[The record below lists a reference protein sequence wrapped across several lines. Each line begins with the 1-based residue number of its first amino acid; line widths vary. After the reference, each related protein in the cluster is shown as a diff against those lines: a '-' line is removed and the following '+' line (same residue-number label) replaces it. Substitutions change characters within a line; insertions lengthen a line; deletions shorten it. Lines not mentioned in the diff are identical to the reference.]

1 MEGGAQSPPAPT
13 TLGELAALAG
23 MDERLFADFEPG
35 DFEDLTKDLGLSVP
49 VRVQMRKL
57 FKALRE
63 RAVVVTAQAK
73 FQQFLQRVHG
83 ADALAGLE
91 SVPVSPLPEA
101 VAFIRDRPGTP
112 SWEALAT
119 GVKQAYA
126 KADAEDKLHNRPLAP
141 VPRSARVSVRG

>member
-1 MEGGAQSPPAPT
+1 MNTRTVHSIHATVGAAASLTFAFLAGDWFSDAPPVEPSTSA
-13 TLGELAALAG
+13 LAELAALAG

-73 FQQFLQRVHG
+73 FQQFLQLGFLV
-83 ADALAGLE
+83 L
-91 SVPVSPLPEA
+91 
-101 VAFIRDRPGTP
+101 
-112 SWEALAT
+112 
-119 GVKQAYA
+119 
-126 KADAEDKLHNRPLAP
+126 
-141 VPRSARVSVRG
+141 